1 MEGSAENTQQATM
14 QTPQGL
20 DAKHSDELF
29 PVQRQYIG
37 NKLGSAKGP
46 LRRSKNLGVCQT
58 TPPRFAGRNRQR
70 VTMQMPQ
77 GVDAKHSDELFPDRR

>member
-1 MEGSAENTQQATM
+1 M
-14 QTPQGL
+14 QTPQEL

-46 LRRSKNLGVCQT
+46 LRRSKNLGGLKIWALPAEKHAT
-58 TPPRFAGRNRQR
+58 GNNA
-70 VTMQMPQ
+70 
-77 GVDAKHSDELFPDRR
+77 DATRA